1 MMEENESRKER
12 DEDMQELQDSSHQL
26 AEQVEL
32 LRQQLSASQ
41 AHSACLEQ
49 EMHSIRYVPSCL
61 GAYIRTVPTSHMQE
75 VL

>member
-1 MMEENESRKER
+1 MMEENESKKESH
-12 DEDMQELQDSSHQL
+12 EDMQELQESSHQL

-49 EMHSIRYVPSCL
+49 EMHTIRYGLSYL
-61 GAYIRTVPTSHMQE
+61 GA
-75 VL
+75 